1 MTNEMMTVLERA
13 IAALPEAQRLVL
25 TMRDVNGGTAE
36 EVCNVLAIS
45 ETNQRVLLHRARSK
59 VRGILE
65 TYFSTSDLQLK
76 RDSAQPQ
83 EEGRKRDATGTDLQG
98 IDRTDHGLRGRAL
111 IAS

>member
-1 MTNEMMTVLERA
+1 MGVLELAVESLR
-13 IAALPEAQRLVL
+13 EFQGLVL
-25 TMRDVNGGTAE
+25 TMRDVNGMSSE

-65 TYFSTSDLQLK
+65 TYFSTSEPQRK

-83 EEGRKRDATGTDLQG
+83 EEGRNRDATGTDLQG
-98 IDRTDHGLRGRAL
+98 IDRTDHGLLGRAF
-111 IAS
+111 IAD